1 VKRARVLAAVAPAL
15 ASLTLA
21 APAAAAFSPPEL
33 FVRMQ
38 TWDTHEAASDW
49 IPLASAPSLNYLG
62 GYEVG
67 YRLQASGEP
76 NEFQRVAL
84 TVAGVPDGRPTQ
96 PGAAE
101 PFCVGRA
108 GTAGTIVAAGPEL
121 QFEGSGAYT
130 VTVSVG
136 PGDGGASGCLAGP
149 STTASFSVGVQ
160 VRPEL
165 VGSPSTFRAV
175 PLPGRTFTGVR
186 AAAGPPG
193 GTADIR
199 CALDGRVQ
207 PDGSITGTT
216 VVPGGDF
223 SHPTVP
229 EDVFTRPG
237 PWLCVAR
244 GTAEGQ
250 DENLDQATFATPWSA
265 PLGVDVVSDFRRRTG
280 TLSRTRA
287 RRPRFTFV
295 AEWPD
300 VANGGSGAITLSRVT
315 GCKGKRYR
323 LRKTATY
330 RGRFG
335 AQRMGVTMR
344 RPRPG
349 FYLGRFQFGGTRFL
363 RAGTDP
369 APVLLVAQRRR
380 FGFVDPRG
388 FPRCPGYRP

>member
-1 VKRARVLAAVAPAL
+1 MKRTRVPAVVAAAL

-21 APAAAAFSPPEL
+21 APAAAAFGPPEL

-76 NEFQRVAL
+76 NEFQRAAL
-84 TVAGVPDGRPTQ
+84 TVAAVPDGRPTQ
-96 PGAAE
+96 PHAAQ
-101 PFCVGRA
+101 PVCVGQA
-108 GTAGTIVAAGPEL
+108 GTVGTIVAPGSEL
-121 QFEGSGAYT
+121 QYEGNGTYT

-136 PGDGGASGCLAGP
+136 PGNGGASGCLSGP

-160 VRPEL
+160 VLPEL
-165 VGSPSTFRAV
+165 VGSPFTFRTV
-175 PLPGRTFTGVR
+175 PLPGNPLVGVR
-186 AAAGPPG
+186 AAAPPG
-193 GTADIR
+193 GTPDVR
-199 CALDGRVQ
+199 CAFDGRIQ
-207 PDGSITGTT
+207 PDGSVTGSA
-216 VVPGGDF
+216 VVGSGG
-223 SHPTVP
+223 TVP
-229 EDVFTRPG
+229 ESVFPRPG

-244 GTAEGQ
+244 GTAEGT
-250 DENLDQATFATPWSA
+250 DENFDTATFATPWSA
-265 PLGVDVVSDFRRRTG
+265 PLGVDVLSDFRRRTG

-300 VANGGSGAITLSRVT
+300 VASGGRGVITLSRVT
-315 GCKGKRYR
+315 GCKGRRPR
-323 LRKTATY
+323 LRKAATY

-335 AQRMGVTMR
+335 AQRMRVAMR

-349 FYLGRFQFGGTRFL
+349 FYLGRFEFGGTRFL

-369 APVLLVAQRRR
+369 APMLLVAQRRR
-380 FGFVDPRG
+380 FGFADPRG